1 MLENLED
8 TINKRCLIALSY
20 FSVDDQPLKQTLLAG
35 TVKSVDKEMGITLSL
50 DVEGDNK
57 TAQPIDEKKERPEFI
72 LPANLSCWFNAP
84 KGTFST
90 SNPKIKIENPDFLV
104 TWDIYQTKKPENETQ
119 EKEQQWWEWH
129 PRTAAPQVN

>member
-20 FSVDDQPLKQTLLAG
+20 FSVDDKPLKQTLLAG

-50 DVEGDNK
+50 DIEDENK
-57 TAQPIDEKKERPEFI
+57 TTTPSQPEFI
-72 LPANLSCWFNAP
+72 LPANLSCWFNSP
-84 KGTFST
+84 KGTFTT

-104 TWDIYQTKKPENETQ
+104 TWDIYQTKKPKDAKEEG
-119 EKEQQWWEWH
+119 EQQWWEWH
-129 PRTAAPQVN
+129 PRTAPPQVN

>member
-50 DVEGDNK
+50 DVESD
-57 TAQPIDEKKERPEFI
+57 KKERPEFI

-104 TWDIYQTKKPENETQ
+104 TWDIYQTKKPENEVE